1 MSARKT
7 AGVREALVEDRF
19 MSLCD
24 RAGVFVSKQT
34 GRNGMPDR
42 LLLYDA
48 RHWFVELKR
57 PGKRPTRLQ
66 RAVARKITR
75 RGGVCL
81 WADNYDRAEAIVTA
95 LVSGSPPPEDLLY
108 GTGADTDDNAGE
120 E

>member
-1 MSARKT
+1 
-7 AGVREALVEDRF
+7 

-24 RAGVFVSKQT
+24 KAGVFVSKQT

-42 LLLYDA
+42 LLLYDS

-57 PGKRPTRLQ
+57 PGKRPTKLQ

-81 WADNYDRAEAIVTA
+81 WADTYARVEAIVEA
-95 LVSGSPPPEDLLY
+95 LVSGSRPPTELVY
-108 GTGADTDDNAGE
+108 GTEDGKNDIDG
-120 E
+120 